1 MTMITTVTKPKIAFI
16 DDEDRILRSLKMHFR
31 ATHDVFTPTEPD
43 ELLSYVQNNE
53 VQVVISDQRMP
64 KKLGVEVLK

>member
-31 ATHDVFTPTEPD
+31 ATHDVFTTTEPD
-43 ELLSYVQNNE
+43 ELLSYVHTVSYTHLRAHE
-53 VQVVISDQRMP
+53 T
-64 KKLGVEVLK
+64 